1 MGDHGAIIGYRL
13 SAIRNEHLASFKR
26 FCLKM
31 SLGLLSLQDHIES
44 TLKPETDP
52 SLFATAEDRR
62 HQILRL
68 LEHEGNVKVESLA
81 ERFAVSQV
89 TIRKDLAELEE
100 QGLLQRTYGGAVFSH
115 RSRFNISFIERVQLK
130 AGQKEGI
137 ARAAIE
143 HIHEGDTII
152 LDGGTTTLSL
162 AAALVGRFRSLYVIT
177 NSVPAS
183 LELARAGY
191 ELLLVG
197 GQVRNHSLTLIGP
210 VAVRTLENFHAD
222 RAFLGTSGTTLTHGH
237 STPNPLDA
245 EVKRAMIRSADESYV
260 LTDSSKFGHACLATY
275 AGLEEV
281 SFIITDSNI
290 PQPFIEAF
298 NKRGVVYELVQE
310 DAGTQADAT
319 VAEAV

>member
-1 MGDHGAIIGYRL
+1 
-13 SAIRNEHLASFKR
+13 
-26 FCLKM
+26 
-31 SLGLLSLQDHIES
+31 
-44 TLKPETDP
+44 
-52 SLFATAEDRR
+52 
-62 HQILRL
+62 L
-68 LEHEGNVKVESLA
+68 LEHEGNVKVENLA

-130 AGQKEGI
+130 SGQKEGI

-143 HIHEGDTII
+143 RIHEGDTII

-162 AAALVGRFRSLYVIT
+162 AAALVGRFRSLFVIT

-245 EVKRAMIRSADESYV
+245 EVKRAMIRSADETYV

-281 SFIITDSNI
+281 SLIITDSNL
-290 PQPFIEAF
+290 PKPFVDGF
-298 NKRGVVYELVQE
+298 DKRGVPYELVPA
-310 DAGTQADAT
+310 DTGTQAEAA

>member
-1 MGDHGAIIGYRL
+1 
-13 SAIRNEHLASFKR
+13 
-26 FCLKM
+26 M
-31 SLGLLSLQDHIES
+31 SLGLLSMWDHIES
-44 TLKPETDP
+44 TLKSEPDP

-68 LEHEGNVKVESLA
+68 LEHEGNVKVENLA

-281 SFIITDSNI
+281 SLIITDSNI
-290 PQPFIEAF
+290 AQPFVEAF
-298 NKRGVVYELVQE
+298 NKRGVAYELVPE
-310 DAGTQADAT
+310 DAGTRADAT

>member
-1 MGDHGAIIGYRL
+1 
-13 SAIRNEHLASFKR
+13 
-26 FCLKM
+26 
-31 SLGLLSLQDHIES
+31 
-44 TLKPETDP
+44 
-52 SLFATAEDRR
+52 
-62 HQILRL
+62 L
-68 LEHEGNVKVESLA
+68 LEHEGNVKVENLA

-89 TIRKDLAELEE
+89 TVRKDLAELEE

-143 HIHEGDTII
+143 QIHEGDTII

-162 AAALVGRFRSLYVIT
+162 AAALVGRFRSLFVIT

-245 EVKRAMIRSADESYV
+245 EVKRAMIRSADETYV

-275 AGLEEV
+275 AQLEEV
-281 SFIITDSNI
+281 SLIITDSNI
-290 PQPFIEAF
+290 PKPFVDAF
-298 NKRGVVYELVQE
+298 SKRGVSCQLVP
-310 DAGTQADAT
+310 AADAT
-319 VAEAV
+319 VAGADVVADRA